1 VWEEFDELS
10 SVFALSNLKEI
21 WYSLESC

>member
-21 WYSLESC
+21 WYSLKSC